1 MIIQTQT
8 TQQKRDAYAAF
19 LQRMVEQGVQPLA
32 DDVHNYTLLTN
43 YIEQMGQPVQHDSM
57 VKAIN
62 ANTQLLHWLPSKA
75 EQERQQQAAVAKKQ
89 HDAEVDRILDSFCAE
104 HPEFLRCD
112 ENLNLLVK
120 FCREQHGGTIGDVQ
134 IRHFWRIFQDS
145 PEIVKRATNTPTID
159 PAVMWMKQNKV
170 YSLEDGRRDRE
181 AANAAKKKKFDSD
194 MATAR
199 DRATFEGE
207 MKAVRRHV
215 VMARIGQN
223 YPQTVTER
231 IARLE
236 VLATRYPQWQSEVA
250 AEVQRQKQTLRF

>member
-8 TQQKRDAYAAF
+8 TQQKRDAYADF
-19 LQRMVEQGVQPLA
+19 LRRMVEQGIQPLA

-43 YIEQMGQPVQHDSM
+43 YIEQMGQPVEHASM

-89 HDAEVDRILDSFCAE
+89 HAAEVDRILDSFCAE

-120 FCREQHGGTIGDVQ
+120 FCKEQHGGTIGDVQ

-145 PEIVKRATNTPTID
+145 PEIVKRASNTPTLD
-159 PAVMWMKQNKV
+159 PATMWAKQNLNQYNPAREREERLAKAADKQKRFESDV
-170 YSLEDGRRDRE
+170 NNAKARAEFLGELKTIRGYREMHARGIDWSQTWSVQKDRLS
-181 AANAAKKKKFDSD
+181 ALLS
-194 MATAR
+194 
-199 DRATFEGE
+199 
-207 MKAVRRHV
+207 
-215 VMARIGQN
+215 
-223 YPQTVTER
+223 
-231 IARLE
+231 
-236 VLATRYPQWQSEVA
+236 RYPQFGEEIQQAIAKVG
-250 AEVQRQKQTLRF
+250 R